1 MCIFIFVI
9 KDKQTDMENLELLL
23 ILNSEITYHAID
35 LKSMRPWGE
44 SEVESGGPGVALP
57 VEHVKE
63 QT

>member
-1 MCIFIFVI
+1 M
-9 KDKQTDMENLELLL
+9 
-23 ILNSEITYHAID
+23 ILNFKSEITYHAIN